1 MIRKRPPQLI
11 AEAKAD
17 GASTELTW
25 YVNSSENVWGDAVQY
40 FAAMFEEIGLKIN
53 IRTVDIAN
61 LMTVVDEGS
70 HDILSVEYTLM
81 PADPYTDIAWLIG
94 GQSLWTGYTSPET
107 DEALALSQSLTDER
121 KSRAAVP
128 GRQSDDAEGCTCD
141 FRLGHRQ
148 DGRCEQPSGQCQ
160 CRCLRHLYQCSG
172 LGYPVIHG
180 DLPCALRRMAGSFCQ
195 HHASREVGITQQ
207 LLEIRHLQI
216 DFVQGHSRS
225 RAASDVSF
233 GVGSGEI
240 LCVVGESGSGKSITA
255 LSILG
260 LLTRQGRV
268 TGGEILFEGKEPAGH
283 DGKEL
288 DRIRGTDIAMIFQDI
303 MYSLNPV
310 FTIGMQLTEGMIRHR
325 GISRK
330 EAWAEGIRLL
340 ERTGIRNA
348 PQVMK
353 KYPHMLSGGMRQRV
367 MIAMALACRPKLLIA
382 DEPTTALDVTIQLQ
396 IMELL
401 RSCGM
406 KPAWPFC

>member
-1 MIRKRPPQLI
+1 M
-11 AEAKAD
+11 
-17 GASTELTW
+17 
-25 YVNSSENVWGDAVQY
+25 
-40 FAAMFEEIGLKIN
+40 
-53 IRTVDIAN
+53 
-61 LMTVVDEGS
+61 
-70 HDILSVEYTLM
+70 
-81 PADPYTDIAWLIG
+81 
-94 GQSLWTGYTSPET
+94 
-107 DEALALSQSLTDER
+107 
-121 KSRAAVP
+121 
-128 GRQSDDAEGCTCD
+128 
-141 FRLGHRQ
+141 
-148 DGRCEQPSGQCQ
+148 
-160 CRCLRHLYQCSG
+160 
-172 LGYPVIHG
+172 
-180 DLPCALRRMAGSFCQ
+180 RRMAGPFCQ

-260 LLTRQGRV
+260 LLNRQGRV
-268 TGGEILFEGKEPAGH
+268 SGGEILFEGKNLLDMKEE
-283 DGKEL
+283 EL
-288 DRIRGTDIAMIFQDI
+288 DRIRGTGIAMIFQDI

-367 MIAMALACRPKLLIA
+367 MIAMALSCRPKLLIA
-382 DEPTTALDVTIQLQ
+382 DEPTTALDVTIQYQ

-401 RSCGM
+401 RSLRDETGM
-406 KPAWPFC
+406 SILLITHDLGVVAEMADRVVVMYAGQCIEEAPLAELLEHPAHAYTQSLMRAVPGIHDDRSHLLYSIPGYVPQEYGEMQGCRFAPRCPKGAECPIRSLEEWREIRPGHRTRCWIEGGAGDDR

>member
-1 MIRKRPPQLI
+1 M
-11 AEAKAD
+11 
-17 GASTELTW
+17 
-25 YVNSSENVWGDAVQY
+25 
-40 FAAMFEEIGLKIN
+40 
-53 IRTVDIAN
+53 
-61 LMTVVDEGS
+61 
-70 HDILSVEYTLM
+70 
-81 PADPYTDIAWLIG
+81 
-94 GQSLWTGYTSPET
+94 
-107 DEALALSQSLTDER
+107 
-121 KSRAAVP
+121 
-128 GRQSDDAEGCTCD
+128 
-141 FRLGHRQ
+141 
-148 DGRCEQPSGQCQ
+148 
-160 CRCLRHLYQCSG
+160 
-172 LGYPVIHG
+172 
-180 DLPCALRRMAGSFCQ
+180 RRMAGSFCQ

-260 LLTRQGRV
+260 LLNRQGRV
-268 TGGEILFEGKEPAGH
+268 SGGEILFEGKNLLDMKEE
-283 DGKEL
+283 EL
-288 DRIRGTDIAMIFQDI
+288 DRIRGTGIAMIFQDI

-353 KYPHMLSGGMRQRV
+353 KYPHMLSGV
-367 MIAMALACRPKLLIA
+367 
-382 DEPTTALDVTIQLQ
+382 
-396 IMELL
+396 ELL
-401 RSCGM
+401 RSLRDETGM
-406 KPAWPFC
+406 SILLITHDLGVVAEMADRVVVMYAGQCIEEAPLAELLEHPAHAYTQSLMRAVPGIHDDRSHLLYSIPGYVPQEYGEMQGCRFAPRCPKGAECPIRSLEEWREIRPGHRTRCWIEGGAGDDR